1 MFAVYNCPFGFRV
14 LDTIYYKLLI
24 KTETFKI
31 RIASS
36 AWKKW
41 VCLLTYGT
49 NEFLLITKS
58 SLDTEQKDETA
69 ITTGYTKDLNTRM

>member
-36 AWKKW
+36 A
-41 VCLLTYGT
+41 
-49 NEFLLITKS
+49 
-58 SLDTEQKDETA
+58 
-69 ITTGYTKDLNTRM
+69 

>member
-36 AWKKW
+36 AWKK
-41 VCLLTYGT
+41 
-49 NEFLLITKS
+49 
-58 SLDTEQKDETA
+58 
-69 ITTGYTKDLNTRM
+69 